1 MNYDVK
7 CQLLIIGDSTV
18 GKTSILSCFA
28 NGTFNSNYLATVGL
42 ENFTKDEI
50 IDDKTI
56 RIKIW
61 DTAGQE
67 RYKSLTKGFF
77 RNAEGVMLVYD
88 VTNSET
94 YENLKFWLQSI
105 KNNISSDMGDLPIII
120 IGNKI
125 DLEEREVQFK
135 EAEKFWKEQGY
146 QYFETSAK
154 TGENVDKIF
163 EESAKE
169 INKKINE
176 GYYDLESDICG
187 IKRGLNA
194 GPSSAVY
201 INGRNNS
208 NNGKK
213 CCF

>member
-1 MNYDVK
+1 MNYDQK

-18 GKTSILSCFA
+18 GKTSILSRFA
-28 NGTFNSNYLATVGL
+28 NGIFNSNYLATVGL
-42 ENFTKDEI
+42 DSFTKDEI
-50 IDDKTI
+50 IDDKTV

-105 KNNISSDMGDLPIII
+105 KNNTSPDMGEIPIIL

-125 DLEEREVQFK
+125 DCEDREVK
-135 EAEKFWKEQGY
+135 VEEAENFWKEQGY
-146 QYFETSAK
+146 PYFETSAK
-154 TGENVDKIF
+154 TGENIDNTIKYLVKKVINIKEGKKDDENENIKIDK
-163 EESAKE
+163 KD
-169 INKKINE
+169 INKNNE
-176 GYYDLESDICG
+176 ED
-187 IKRGLNA
+187 
-194 GPSSAVY
+194 
-201 INGRNNS
+201 
-208 NNGKK
+208 KK
-213 CCF
+213 CGC

>member
-1 MNYDVK
+1 MNYDQK

-18 GKTSILSCFA
+18 GKTSILSRFA
-28 NGTFNSNYLATVGL
+28 NGIFNSNYLATVGL
-42 ENFTKDEI
+42 DSFTKDEI
-50 IDDKTI
+50 IDDKTV

-105 KNNISSDMGDLPIII
+105 KNNTSPDMGEIPIIL

-125 DLEEREVQFK
+125 DCEDREVK
-135 EAEKFWKEQGY
+135 VEEAENFWKEQGY
-146 QYFETSAK
+146 PYFETSAK
-154 TGENVDKIF
+154 TGENIDNTIKYLVKKVINIKEGKKDDENENIKIDK
-163 EESAKE
+163 KD
-169 INKKINE
+169 INKNNE
-176 GYYDLESDICG
+176 E
-187 IKRGLNA
+187 A
-194 GPSSAVY
+194 
-201 INGRNNS
+201 
-208 NNGKK
+208 KK
-213 CCF
+213 CGC

>member
-1 MNYDVK
+1 MNYDQK

-18 GKTSILSCFA
+18 GKTSILSRFA
-28 NGTFNSNYLATVGL
+28 NGIFNSNYLATVGL
-42 ENFTKDEI
+42 DSFTKDEI

-105 KNNISSDMGDLPIII
+105 KNNTSPDMGEIPIIL

-125 DLEEREVQFK
+125 DCEDREVK
-135 EAEKFWKEQGY
+135 VEEAENFWKEQGY
-146 QYFETSAK
+146 PYFETSAK
-154 TGENVDKIF
+154 TGENIDNTIKYLVKKVINIKEGKKDDENENIKI
-163 EESAKE
+163 EKRD
-169 INKKINE
+169 INKNNE
-176 GYYDLESDICG
+176 E
-187 IKRGLNA
+187 A
-194 GPSSAVY
+194 
-201 INGRNNS
+201 
-208 NNGKK
+208 KK
-213 CCF
+213 CGC

>member
-1 MNYDVK
+1 MNYDQK

-18 GKTSILSCFA
+18 GKTSILSRFA
-28 NGTFNSNYLATVGL
+28 NGIFNSNYLATVGL
-42 ENFTKDEI
+42 DSFTKDEI
-50 IDDKTI
+50 IDDKTV

-105 KNNISSDMGDLPIII
+105 KNNTSPDMGEIPIIL

-125 DLEEREVQFK
+125 DCEDREVKLEE
-135 EAEKFWKEQGY
+135 AENFWKEQGY
-146 QYFETSAK
+146 PYFETSAK
-154 TGENVDKIF
+154 TGENIDNTIKYLVKKVINIKEGKKDDENENIKI
-163 EESAKE
+163 EKKD
-169 INKKINE
+169 INKNNE
-176 GYYDLESDICG
+176 E
-187 IKRGLNA
+187 A
-194 GPSSAVY
+194 
-201 INGRNNS
+201 
-208 NNGKK
+208 KK
-213 CCF
+213 CGC

>member
-1 MNYDVK
+1 MNYDLK

-18 GKTSILSCFA
+18 GKTSILSCFT

-42 ENFTKDEI
+42 DNFTKDEI
-50 IDDKTI
+50 INNKTI

-105 KNNISSDMGDLPIII
+105 KNNMTSDMDEIPIII

-125 DLEEREVQFK
+125 DLKERELQFK

-154 TGENVDKIF
+154 TGENVEHTIKYLVEMVVNI
-163 EESAKE
+163 KE
-169 INKKINE
+169 
-176 GYYDLESDICG
+176 
-187 IKRGLNA
+187 
-194 GPSSAVY
+194 
-201 INGRNNS
+201 
-208 NNGKK
+208 GKK
-213 CCF
+213 NDENKDNNIIIDKNDIKNSDEDKKCPC